1 MNDFDTL
8 NSLKIK
14 ILELKKRRDELTTV
28 IMRDRMN
35 MTQIDE
41 QITALEREKQKF
53 QMNCEEKEMQIRK
66 FDELISQSESA
77 VTKMVLSSKRLN
89 DALSQALEDNL

>member
-35 MTQIDE
+35 MT
-41 QITALEREKQKF
+41 
-53 QMNCEEKEMQIRK
+53 
-66 FDELISQSESA
+66 
-77 VTKMVLSSKRLN
+77 
-89 DALSQALEDNL
+89 